1 MHWKSISKPSSIIK
15 PLDTNHSLMKFTENN
30 KFSRQIEI
38 SKPKTTV
45 KFIME
50 MKVVKEEK
58 EGSISKERPLED
70 LGRKWS
76 IKELHEDSTSD
87 LENNEEWGIL
97 DDSPKKILKRQ
108 KLQKVE
114 FSTKKKYLGS
124 DGNGLYQTSMLQF
137 DKE

>member
-76 IKELHEDSTSD
+76 IKELDEDSTSE

-97 DDSPKKILKRQ
+97 DDSP
-108 KLQKVE
+108 
-114 FSTKKKYLGS
+114 
-124 DGNGLYQTSMLQF
+124 
-137 DKE
+137 